1 MAQQSHTL
9 TALLMWKDEP
19 IIKAITGDPD
29 SGKTTLFAE
38 FQKFL
43 QSSDIPSDRII
54 AINFGTVKLLPNYHM
69 LYNSIK
75 DRLCPN
81 ETTYILLDEIQLVSG
96 FEKMLASLLTKP
108 NVDIYIAG
116 SRAQLL
122 GGPDATLLS
131 GRYIEIRIEA

>member
-19 IIKAITGDPD
+19 IIKAITGDPC
-29 SGKTTLFAE
+29 SGKAVLLAE

-75 DRLCPN
+75 DRLCSN

-96 FEKMLASLLTKP
+96 FEKVLASLLTKP
-108 NVDIYIAG
+108 NVDINIAG
-116 SRAQLL
+116 FRAPLL
-122 GGPDATLLS
+122 GDPDATLPS
-131 GRYIEIRIEA
+131 GRYIEIRMEA

>member
-1 MAQQSHTL
+1 MDQQSQKL

-19 IIKAITGDPD
+19 IIKAITGE
-29 SGKTTLFAE
+29 SGTGKTTLLADFRNY
-38 FQKFL
+38 L
-43 QSSDIPSDRII
+43 ISSGVKDDHIV
-54 AINFGTVKLLPNYHM
+54 AMNFSSIKLLPSYHT

-75 DRLCPN
+75 GRLSFCD
-81 ETTYILLDEIQLVSG
+81 TTYILLDEVQLVSG
-96 FEKMLASLLTKP
+96 FEKVLASLLTKP

-131 GRYIEIRIEA
+131 GRYVELRMDA